1 MNVKGDKMNT
11 LDLAQFFIEIS
22 IQKSFET
29 KNDEYLVD
37 YEKVCGLI
45 FIANHRMLN
54 MYDIEVT
61 KDSWKI
67 DDDVIRTDST
77 PAFYIDF
84 LNLQTDCYEN
94 NRFKINFINRFV
106 KEILQEVF
114 EEYGKLSGNCIQWNL
129 IKNYSVIEGNIPLA
143 VIKHCSILS
152 CEEME
157 SLWKF
162 HISQNKIYMK
172 VRE

>member
-1 MNVKGDKMNT
+1 MNT
-11 LDLAQFFIEIS
+11 LDLAQFFIEMS
-22 IQKSFET
+22 IQKNFET
-29 KNDEYLVD
+29 KNDKYLVD

-67 DDDVIRTDST
+67 DDNVIRPDSI
-77 PAFYIDF
+77 PDFYIDF

>member
-1 MNVKGDKMNT
+1 MNT
-11 LDLAQFFIEIS
+11 LDLAQFFIEMS
-22 IQKSFET
+22 IQKNFET
-29 KNDEYLVD
+29 KNDKYLVD

-67 DDDVIRTDST
+67 DDDVIRPDSI
-77 PAFYIDF
+77 PDFYIDF

>member
-1 MNVKGDKMNT
+1 MNT

-114 EEYGKLSGNCIQWNL
+114 KEYGKLS
-129 IKNYSVIEGNIPLA
+129 
-143 VIKHCSILS
+143 
-152 CEEME
+152 
-157 SLWKF
+157 
-162 HISQNKIYMK
+162 
-172 VRE
+172 

>member
-1 MNVKGDKMNT
+1 MNT
-11 LDLAQFFIEIS
+11 LDLAQFFIEMS
-22 IQKSFET
+22 IQKNFET
-29 KNDEYLVD
+29 KNDKYLVD

-67 DDDVIRTDST
+67 DDDVIRPDSI
-77 PAFYIDF
+77 PDFYIDF

-129 IKNYSVIEGNIPLA
+129 IKNYSIIEGNIPLA

>member
-1 MNVKGDKMNT
+1 MNVKGDKMVADKIGNR
-11 LDLAQFFIEIS
+11 FIEIS

-37 YEKVCGLI
+37 YEKVFGLI

-67 DDDVIRTDST
+67 DDDVIRPDST
-77 PAFYIDF
+77 SAFYIDF

-94 NRFKINFINRFV
+94 NRFKINFINGFV

-114 EEYGKLSGNCIQWNL
+114 KEYGKLSGNFTSL
-129 IKNYSVIEGNIPLA
+129 KIKYI
-143 VIKHCSILS
+143 
-152 CEEME
+152 
-157 SLWKF
+157 
-162 HISQNKIYMK
+162 
-172 VRE
+172 

>member
-11 LDLAQFFIEIS
+11 LDLAQFFIEMS
-22 IQKSFET
+22 IQKNFET
-29 KNDEYLVD
+29 KNDKYLVD

-67 DDDVIRTDST
+67 DDDVIRPDST
-77 PAFYIDF
+77 PDFYIDF

-172 VRE
+172 ARE